1 MHRDLGSLFNKV
13 FIKHH
18 AYKSVLGAKIKLR
31 HQNTEAHDGHVIHV
45 GEDETN
51 DGISDLS
58 HPLSPH
64 ELEKERHEVLQF
76 LGESV
81 TEQQYTETSLSSSKD
96 LDRAS
101 ADLIPLLL
109 GEAEDHNTFA
119 SAMHNT
125 LVEDCDRCGWIECQ
139 RVDRSN
145 FGGVDAATGDDLR
158 KTSMKKMF
166 PSAMV

>member
-1 MHRDLGSLFNKV
+1 MKNSIRTDCPFYSFVVVGKNKEK
-13 FIKHH
+13 FTN
-18 AYKSVLGAKIKLR
+18 KI
-31 HQNTEAHDGHVIHV
+31 
-45 GEDETN
+45 
-51 DGISDLS
+51 
-58 HPLSPH
+58 P
-64 ELEKERHEVLQF
+64 
-76 LGESV
+76 
-81 TEQQYTETSLSSSKD
+81 ETSLSSSKD

-166 PSAMV
+166 LNFLFFVQGLILDILCSKNIPTEQLQQGEFLQLFPMTLVQFLKNQIVLFFLL